1 MLSACWDIVQSHIA
15 STASPQTPMA
25 SSKKTSSHDP
35 PTKLYF
41 AYGSNLHMKQMK
53 RRCPNSRYI
62 GRARLCNYRWQ
73 INERGFA
80 NIVETPG
87 RCVDG
92 LVYEIDQKDEAKL
105 DINEGVAKKAYEKR
119 HLAVMLHRAH
129 ASLYRRPVSWIVAKG
144 GPSAVCGQPKTQA
157 RLTHKSAQRQ
167 QQQFQHWLPDV
178 LVYISPN
185 HTQDSTPR
193 DEYVKRLNLGIAD
206 ARALGL
212 DDDYIC
218 ACIRPFLPETPSSL
232 AAPSC
237 SSASASSP
245 QPRPKRPLPPSRTG
259 ERSSAAK
266 RGRRRPTRPDQQNHH
281 GALVRRTRKV
291 RRHGARKRPRARIR
305 LTGLVVIRRH
315 RHHPIVVEEHISVG
329 AWDLIPSA

>member
-1 MLSACWDIVQSHIA
+1 MLSACWDIVQTHIA
-15 STASPQTPMA
+15 STAMA
-25 SSKKTSSHDP
+25 SKTAASDGP

-41 AYGSNLHMKQMK
+41 AYGSNLHIKQMK

-129 ASLYRRPVSWIVAKG
+129 AALYRRPVSWIVAKG
-144 GPSAVCGQPKTQA
+144 GPGAVNGQGKTQA
-157 RLTHKSAQRQ
+157 RLSHKSAQRQ
-167 QQQFQHWLPDV
+167 QQQYQHWLPDV

-212 DDDYIC
+212 DDNYIRT
-218 ACIRPFLPETPSSL
+218 CICPFLPETSAGFASSRSSL
-232 AAPSC
+232 AAPS
-237 SSASASSP
+237 SSSGSASASSP
-245 QPRPKRPLPPSRTG
+245 APQRRPKRPLPPSRT
-259 ERSSAAK
+259 ESSWSA
-266 RGRRRPTRPDQQNHH
+266 
-281 GALVRRTRKV
+281 GA
-291 RRHGARKRPRARIR
+291 P
-305 LTGLVVIRRH
+305 
-315 RHHPIVVEEHISVG
+315 ES
-329 AWDLIPSA
+329 